1 MKKLSLLLLSLCFT
15 LRMAAAGEGKSLVIL
30 FDNGT
35 TQTFLLAE
43 KPEVSVAD
51 DKLVVT
57 TSVATTQYTLA
68 DVLSFS
74 FAETSGIDGVMNNPD
89 IVRNGDTL
97 LFSSPVNVEAFTADG
112 KAVSIQYT
120 KSGSGTAVS
129 LKSLPSGVTIIK
141 AAGRNIKI
149 IR

>member
-97 LFSSPVNVEAFTADG
+97 LFSSLVNVEAFTADG